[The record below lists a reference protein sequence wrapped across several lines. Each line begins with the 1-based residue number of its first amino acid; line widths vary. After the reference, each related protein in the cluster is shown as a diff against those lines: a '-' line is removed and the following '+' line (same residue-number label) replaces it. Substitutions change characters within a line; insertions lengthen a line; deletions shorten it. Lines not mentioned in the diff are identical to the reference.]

1 MASYAKTVGNKTE
14 RQERIIDLNIYMDPK
29 EHYNR
34 SYQELRAK
42 ELEAKITKI
51 VGANKMIGL
60 TYSNRGNWIVEFRSK
75 QDAQLLADSEL
86 SISGCNR
93 KVQSKVRSEI
103 GFLITIKCDPLV
115 EDDEIVEQF
124 KPFVAE
130 VYSITHTSYRFNPLL
145 KDGRRLFRIRP
156 SVTLSEIP
164 HHIEIEG
171 VKIAL
176 YFAGK
181 SFLCEKC
188 GASHPPQQRC
198 VQKNVIHTT
207 PEAITVA
214 KTSNAKKQTV
224 KTIEK
229 EVEIKQTEEQ
239 LKVVKEIRALVDPAE
254 RENIIALSEVTNTE
268 TEKMFQKLK
277 ELDAEINEA
286 GSFRRKEDGDAPDER
301 WKTVEPKPPKKSQE
315 EKELRADKSTVKRM
329 APPPTPQKKDIKK
342 VQR

>member
-1 MASYAKTVGNKTE
+1 MASYAKSVGTKSK
-14 RQERIIDLNIYMDPK
+14 RQERIIDLNIIMDPK
-29 EHYNR
+29 EHFNR
-34 SYQELRAK
+34 AYQEQIAK
-42 ELEAKITKI
+42 ELESKITKI
-51 VGANKMIGL
+51 VCANKLIGL

-75 QDAQLLADSEL
+75 SDAQMLADSEL
-86 SISGCNR
+86 TISSCNR

-115 EDDEIVEQF
+115 EDDEILEQL
-124 KPFVAE
+124 KPFTAE
-130 VYSITHTSYRFNPLL
+130 VYSITHTSYRFNPIL

-156 SVTLSEIP
+156 SVKLNEIP
-164 HHIEIEG
+164 HNIEIEG

-188 GASHPPQQRC
+188 GVSHPPQQRC
-198 VQKNVIHTT
+198 VENSNKNTT

-214 KTSNAKKQTV
+214 KTSNAKKPNI
-224 KTIEK
+224 KPIEK
-229 EVEIKQTEEQ
+229 EVEIIQTKEQ
-239 LKVVKEIRALVDPAE
+239 EKVVREIRALVDPVE
-254 RENIIALSEVTNTE
+254 RENISALCEVTNTE

-301 WKTVEPKPPKKSQE
+301 WKTVEPKPPKKSQD

-329 APPPTPQKKDIKK
+329 APQPTPQKKDIKK